1 MAILLFIYSD
11 KYLKRL
17 IWWKSLL
24 YLKLFLNDSV
34 FLLFKIYAFEQKLG
48 IKNISFLDCS

>member
-1 MAILLFIYSD
+1 MAILLSIYSD

-48 IKNISFLDCS
+48 IKNISFIDCN

>member
-1 MAILLFIYSD
+1 MAILLSIYSD

-34 FLLFKIYAFEQKLG
+34 FLLFKIYAFEQKLV
-48 IKNISFLDCS
+48 IKNISFIDCN